1 MAYFAPLSQNSQ
13 VELLAAGDSIWIA
26 PSVTISASGG
36 GQAGIRGDFANLSA
50 VIFGAVISTNLV
62 GLYFDAGL
70 TEQGHTVDIREG
82 GQIVSF
88 SGGTSAVRLWGFG
101 SVVEN
106 AGLIHG
112 RAEGVVMGGEGAGT
126 TSWIT
131 NSGTIVSPEGE
142 AVGHPTIDTMVLNN
156 SGLISGAVL
165 SYSGDE
171 GIDKITNTGRMIGN
185 LELGSGNDTYSG
197 ASGRLTGLIMAGD
210 GNDVVTGGQDGN
222 EFRGGVGNDTL
233 TGNGG
238 NDLLNGEGGID
249 KLTGGLGK
257 DTLRGGADND
267 RFVFSAVSHSVVGAN
282 ADRILDFDDAGND
295 TIDLGALFGSA
306 MTYRHNLA
314 FSAVGQVRIND
325 IAGADVV
332 VEVNNAGS
340 LAPDFSI
347 RLTATTLASMTASDF
362 VL

>member
-13 VELLAAGDSIWIA
+13 FDLLAAGDSIWIA

-36 GQAGIRGDFANLSA
+36 GQSGIRGDFAGLSA
-50 VIFGAVISTNLV
+50 VIFGAVISTGFV
-62 GLYFDAGL
+62 GLYFDAGV

-88 SGGTSAVRLWGFG
+88 SGGTSAVRLWGVG

-112 RAEGVVMGGEGAGT
+112 RAEGVVMGGDLAGT

-142 AVGHPTIDTMVLNN
+142 AVRHPTIDTMVLNN
-156 SGLISGAVL
+156 SGLISGALL
-165 SYSGDE
+165 SYSGDD

-185 LELGSGNDTYSG
+185 LELGGGNDTYSG
-197 ASGRLTGLIMAGD
+197 ASGLLMGNIFAGI
-210 GNDVVTGGQDGN
+210 GNDTITGGADGN
-222 EFRGGVGNDTL
+222 EFYGGVGNDTL
-233 TGNGG
+233 NGNGG
-238 NDLLNGEGGID
+238 NDLLNGEGGAD
-249 KLTGGLGK
+249 KLNGGLGQ
-257 DTLRGGADND
+257 DTLRGGLDND
-267 RFVFSAVSHSVVGAN
+267 RFIFSAISHSVVGAK
-282 ADRILDFDDAGND
+282 ADRIVDFDDSGND
-295 TIDLGALFGSA
+295 MIDLGALFGSV
-306 MTYRHNLA
+306 MTYRHSQA
-314 FSAVGQVRIND
+314 FTAVGQVRIND
-325 IAGADVV
+325 VAGGDVV
-332 VEVNNAGS
+332 VEVNTAGS